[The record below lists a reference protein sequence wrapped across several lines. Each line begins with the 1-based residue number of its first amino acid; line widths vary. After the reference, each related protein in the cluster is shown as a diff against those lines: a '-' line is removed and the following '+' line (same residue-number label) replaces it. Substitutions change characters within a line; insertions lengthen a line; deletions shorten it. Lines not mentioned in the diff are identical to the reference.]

1 MNKSTITNRTIK
13 GIFWVFL
20 GTVVQGIVQVLAL
33 VVLSR
38 LVLPREFGLANA
50 AVIVIG
56 VSTLFSQIGI
66 GPAIVQRPNLEER
79 HIRTGFSVSLLLGL
93 LLTTL
98 TIFFAPMI
106 ASLMRMADLTLI
118 LQVTAPLFVVQ
129 SFFVIPNSILSR
141 NMHFRIQTIVQIVS
155 YAFGYGLVGI
165 ILALLK
171 WGVWALVA
179 AQMGQA
185 LLGSILTSIFQPY
198 SKKLQI
204 DKQSFKELFY
214 FGGGFTIAR
223 IGNYFAGNVD
233 NLVVGRWLGESALGM
248 YSRAFQLIVMPAN
261 LFGQVLDTVLFPAMS
276 AVQDSKSRLTSA
288 FRRGVLFITVVVLPI
303 SVLSVILAPEII
315 RIVLGKNWEN
325 AIAPFQIL
333 SISILF
339 RTSYKMSDSLA
350 RATGAVYDRAW
361 RQILFALFVFAGAW
375 IGTQWGLAGVATGVL
390 LATCLNYL
398 FMAHL
403 SLKLISMSWKDF
415 FKDQIPSFGF
425 AVFSSL
431 TIWGVVVW
439 MRAFSASSILVVLTS
454 MLLMGILMGL
464 GLWIKPNFFL
474 GADGLWVLDM
484 LEKNFSTR
492 LPSPIR
498 KFLGHIR
505 IAYQQVETF
514 VIP

>member
-1 MNKSTITNRTIK
+1 M
-13 GIFWVFL
+13 
-20 GTVVQGIVQVLAL
+20 
-33 VVLSR
+33 
-38 LVLPREFGLANA
+38 
-50 AVIVIG
+50 
-56 VSTLFSQIGI
+56 
-66 GPAIVQRPNLEER
+66 
-79 HIRTGFSVSLLLGL
+79 
-93 LLTTL
+93 LLTIL
-98 TIFFAPMI
+98 TILFAPLI
-106 ASLMRMADLTLI
+106 ASFMRMNDLTLI

-141 NMHFRIQTIVQIVS
+141 NMNFRIQTIVQIIS
-155 YAFGYGLVGI
+155 YGIGYGLVGI

-171 WGVWALVA
+171 WGVWALVG
-179 AQMGQA
+179 AQIGQA

-204 DKQSFKELFY
+204 DVASFKELFY
-214 FGGGFTIAR
+214 FGGGFTLAR

-233 NLVVGRWLGESALGM
+233 NLVVGRWLGEDALGM

-261 LFGQVLDTVLFPAMS
+261 LFGQVLDTVLFPAMA

-361 RQILFALFVFAGAW
+361 RQILFAVFVFLGAW
-375 IGTQWGLAGVATGVL
+375 IGTRWGLAGVASGVL
-390 LATCLNYL
+390 LATCLNYV

-415 FKDQIPSFGF
+415 FKDQIPSFAF
-425 AVFSSL
+425 AIFSSL
-431 TIWGVVVW
+431 VIWGAAAW
-439 MRAFSASSILVVLTS
+439 MRAFSVSSILVVLAS
-454 MLLMGILMGL
+454 MLLMGLLMGA
-464 GLWIKPNFFL
+464 GLWIKPSFFL
-474 GADGLWVLDM
+474 GADGLWVLDL

-498 KFLGHIR
+498 KFLGR
-505 IAYQQVETF
+505 VRAAYQ
-514 VIP
+514 

>member
-1 MNKSTITNRTIK
+1 
-13 GIFWVFL
+13 
-20 GTVVQGIVQVLAL
+20 
-33 VVLSR
+33 
-38 LVLPREFGLANA
+38 
-50 AVIVIG
+50 
-56 VSTLFSQIGI
+56 
-66 GPAIVQRPNLEER
+66 
-79 HIRTGFSVSLLLGL
+79 
-93 LLTTL
+93 
-98 TIFFAPMI
+98 
-106 ASLMRMADLTLI
+106 
-118 LQVTAPLFVVQ
+118 
-129 SFFVIPNSILSR
+129 
-141 NMHFRIQTIVQIVS
+141 
-155 YAFGYGLVGI
+155 
-165 ILALLK
+165 
-171 WGVWALVA
+171 
-179 AQMGQA
+179 
-185 LLGSILTSIFQPY
+185 
-198 SKKLQI
+198 
-204 DKQSFKELFY
+204 
-214 FGGGFTIAR
+214 
-223 IGNYFAGNVD
+223 
-233 NLVVGRWLGESALGM
+233 
-248 YSRAFQLIVMPAN
+248 
-261 LFGQVLDTVLFPAMS
+261 
-276 AVQDSKSRLTSA
+276 
-288 FRRGVLFITVVVLPI
+288 
-303 SVLSVILAPEII
+303 
-315 RIVLGKNWEN
+315 
-325 AIAPFQIL
+325 
-333 SISILF
+333 
-339 RTSYKMSDSLA
+339 MSDSLA

>member
-13 GIFWVFL
+13 GMFWVFL
-20 GTVVQGIVQVLAL
+20 GTVVQGIIQVLAL

-79 HIRTGFSVSLLLGL
+79 HIRTGFTVSLLLGL

-98 TIFFAPMI
+98 TILFAPLI
-106 ASLMRMADLTLI
+106 ASFMRMADLTLI

-141 NMHFRIQTIVQIVS
+141 NMNFRIQTIIQIAS
-155 YAFGYGLVGI
+155 YAIGYGLVGI
-165 ILALLK
+165 ILAFLK
-171 WGVWALVA
+171 WGVWALVS
-179 AQMGQA
+179 AQICQA
-185 LLGSILTSIFQPY
+185 LLGSIMTTILQTH

-204 DKQSFKELFY
+204 DKQAFKDLFY
-214 FGGGFTIAR
+214 FGGGFTLAR

-233 NLVVGRWLGESALGM
+233 NLVVGRWLGETALGM

-288 FRRGVLFITVVVLPI
+288 FRRGVLFITVIVLPI
-303 SVLSVILAPEII
+303 SVLSIILAPEII

-361 RQILFALFVFAGAW
+361 RQILFALFVFVGAW

-390 LATCLNYL
+390 LATCINYL

-425 AVFSSL
+425 AVFSSIL
-431 TIWGVVVW
+431 IWGAVAW
-439 MRAFSASSILVVLTS
+439 MRAFFLSSILVVLVS
-454 MLLMGILMGL
+454 IFLMGL
-464 GLWIKPNFFL
+464 LMIVVFWINPILFL

-484 LEKNFSTR
+484 LETNFPVR
-492 LPSPIR
+492 LLSPIS
-498 KFLGHIR
+498 KFLGR
-505 IAYQQVETF
+505 VRSAYQQVEAV
-514 VIP
+514 VIQ